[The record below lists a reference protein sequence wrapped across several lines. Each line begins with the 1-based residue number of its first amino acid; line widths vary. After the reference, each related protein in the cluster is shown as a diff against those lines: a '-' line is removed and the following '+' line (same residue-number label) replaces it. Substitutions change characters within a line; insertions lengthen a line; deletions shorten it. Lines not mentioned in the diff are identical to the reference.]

1 MQDPADLYRLE
12 HPFDEVP
19 HGLPGAVEP
28 PLLVAL
34 SGFVDAGA
42 GVRLAVADLLERLPH
57 EVVARFDV
65 DQLHDY
71 RARRPPMTFATDRW
85 TAYEAPEL
93 VLRRV
98 TDAAGSS
105 FLLLSGP
112 EPDVQWERFTAAFW
126 QLADRL
132 GAELV
137 LVLTA
142 APTAVPHTRPT
153 GVTASA
159 SRPELLSGLRT
170 WAVEAQVP
178 GHASALLHFRGAEA
192 GRAVVSLVAHVPHY
206 LAASEYP
213 DAAAALLT
221 TAGTTAGLEL
231 PVEALR
237 TAAATTRV
245 EVDAQVADNPEAA
258 AVVRAL
264 EQDHDAEAADPDG
277 PLVAGGGSLPTA
289 EELGA
294 EFERFLAR
302 TEEEGEDPRG
312 GTAP

>member
-1 MQDPADLYRLE
+1 MQDPADLYRIE
-12 HPFDEVP
+12 ATATGPEAVP
-19 HGLPGAVEP
+19 LVEP
-28 PLLVAL
+28 PLVVAL

-42 GVRLAVADLLERLPH
+42 GTRLAVEHLLAELPT
-57 EVVARFDV
+57 ELLATFDV

-85 TAYEAPEL
+85 TSYDAPSL
-93 VLRRV
+93 VLQRV
-98 TDAAGSS
+98 SDAQGSS
-105 FLLLSGP
+105 FLLLTGP
-112 EPDVQWERFTAAFW
+112 EPDVQWERFTAACW
-126 QLADRL
+126 QLADRF
-132 GAELV
+132 GVERT

-159 SRPELLSGLRT
+159 SRPELLAGLRT

-178 GHASALLHFRGAEA
+178 GHATALLHLRGAEA

-206 LAASEYP
+206 LAGSEYP
-213 DAAAALLT
+213 DAAAALLRT
-221 TAGTTAGLEL
+221 LGGAAGLDL
-231 PVEALR
+231 PVDGLLV
-237 TAAATTRV
+237 AAASTRV
-245 EVDAQVADNPEAA
+245 EVDAQVAGSPEAA

-264 EQDHDAEAADPDG
+264 EEDHDARAADVDG
-277 PLVAGGGSLPTA
+277 PLVAGGGPLPTA

-302 TEEEGEDPRG
+302 NDEEGDAEE
-312 GTAP
+312 A